1 VLPFVDGYWFSL
13 TNSRG
18 RSIQSFQL
26 PPEPREDPIFQP
38 GEEKKK
44 SSSLK
49 TNKRGK
55 TEIRLPNRLSFR
67 EENNNEKPEINFQWS
82 P

>member
-1 VLPFVDGYWFSL
+1 MFKDTNILPTPLKNAFFPSHHVLLFVDGYWFSL

-26 PPEPREDPIFQP
+26 PPEPRADPIFQP

-44 SSSLK
+44 IFFS
-49 TNKRGK
+49 
-55 TEIRLPNRLSFR
+55 
-67 EENNNEKPEINFQWS
+67 
-82 P
+82 